1 MTAAQ
6 ITFGPIR
13 DTDVEIDA
21 DLAAK
26 LRPRIRPMSPEEYDR
41 YRRKVIFSTRSTDR

>member
-6 ITFGPIR
+6 ITIGPIR

-26 LRPRIRPMSPEEYDR
+26 LRPRIRPMSPEGDER
-41 YRRKVIFSTRSTDR
+41 